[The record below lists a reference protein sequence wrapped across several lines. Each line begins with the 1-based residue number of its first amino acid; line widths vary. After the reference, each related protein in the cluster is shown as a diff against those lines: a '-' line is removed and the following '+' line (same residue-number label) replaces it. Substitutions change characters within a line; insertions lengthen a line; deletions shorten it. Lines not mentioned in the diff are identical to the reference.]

1 MWYIDLHLYF
11 HPDYYYIWI
20 GLKSLKSLSCSG
32 YRETQQDGMA
42 EGERWDLRNHTSQ
55 QCFPRQVLWVLEKEG
70 TCFLYFKESNVYKTH
85 YF

>member
-42 EGERWDLRNHTSQ
+42 EGERAGSQ
-55 QCFPRQVLWVLEKEG
+55 
-70 TCFLYFKESNVYKTH
+70 S
-85 YF
+85 